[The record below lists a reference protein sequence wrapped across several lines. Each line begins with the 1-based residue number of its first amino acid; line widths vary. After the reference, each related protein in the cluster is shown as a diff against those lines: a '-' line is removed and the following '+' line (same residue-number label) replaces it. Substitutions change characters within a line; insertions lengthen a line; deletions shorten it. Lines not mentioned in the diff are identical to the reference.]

1 MISFGEKKDQNID
14 EVPSECSGKK
24 VCCDFLLKEKAWILY
39 WNDFLIFQSF
49 SVKEMQTICNQ
60 ETKSGFVL

>member
-1 MISFGEKKDQNID
+1 MISFGEEKIRIFMKCLLNVQ
-14 EVPSECSGKK
+14 EKK
-24 VCCDFLLKEKAWILY
+24 VCCDFLLKEKAWIFY

-60 ETKSGFVL
+60 ESKSGFVH